1 MKLRVLLL
9 ALLAFT
15 TVRAEPFR
23 DGDRWTAV
31 GDSITHSGTYHAWIC
46 LFYATRFPTLKL
58 SLDNAGISG
67 DSARGA
73 LQRYPWDIQPRKAT
87 VATVMLGMNDVSR
100 SLYDGENPGP
110 EILAKRETALE
121 TYRKNLSLLTKQL
134 QSDGTRVVLM
144 TPSPFD
150 ETAESDRP
158 RQTGVNGAL
167 SQCADFMKNL
177 AQETGATVLDLHGPL
192 NELNGKLQASNPKAS
207 IVGADRIHP
216 APPGHFAMAYFFLKA
231 QGAEGPVSEVEIDAA
246 SGKLIKAENAEVS
259 GLKSGTN
266 GIEFQCSEK
275 ALPYPIPDEVR
286 PALEWVPFQEEFNQE
301 ILRVT
306 GLPEKP
312 HTLFIDGQR
321 IAELPAEKL
330 SGGVNLAEFKNT
342 PQYQQASKVLDLVK
356 KRQALAAS
364 GDRGIAYV
372 ENAFLSD
379 LPRPISFDTAKEKL
393 EARLAKLDE
402 KKDAYNI
409 GSIKRYFVAKPN
421 EAQTR
426 TELAELADAIYAAA
440 QPVSHTY
447 SLVP

>member
-1 MKLRVLLL
+1 MKLRILFF
-9 ALLAFT
+9 ALLAFA

-23 DGDRWTAV
+23 DGDRWTVV
-31 GDSITHSGTYHAWIC
+31 GDSITQSGTYHTWIH
-46 LFYATRFPTLKL
+46 LFYATRFPTQKL
-58 SLDNAGISG
+58 SVENAGISG

-87 VATVMLGMNDVSR
+87 VATVMFGMNDVSR
-100 SLYDGENPGP
+100 GLYDGENPGP
-110 EILAKRETALE
+110 EILAKREAALE
-121 TYRKNLSLLTKQL
+121 TYRKNLALLTRQL
-134 QSDGTRVVLM
+134 QSDGARVVLV

-177 AQETGATVLDLHGPL
+177 AKETGADVLDLHGPL
-192 NELNGKLQASNPKAS
+192 TELNSKLQVSNPKAS

-216 APPGHFAMAYFFLKA
+216 APPGHFAMAYYFLKA
-231 QGAEGPVSEVEIDAA
+231 QGTEGVVSEIEIDAA

-259 GLKSGTN
+259 GLKSGIN
-266 GIEFQCSEK
+266 GIEFQCLEK

-286 PALEWVPFQEEFNQE
+286 PALEWVPFQDEFNRE

-330 SGGVNLAEFKNT
+330 SEGVNLAQLRNT
-342 PQYQQASKVLDLVK
+342 PQYQQASKVLELAK
-356 KRQALAAS
+356 KRQALTVS

-393 EARLAKLDE
+393 EARLAKMDE

-409 GSIKRYFVAKPN
+409 GAINRYFAAKPN
-421 EAQTR
+421 EIQTR
-426 TELAELADAIYAAA
+426 TELAELADALCAAA